1 MDSKQSN
8 IPGYLVTIKKSVLP
22 KDSIFNLKETKG
34 ELISEELFSS
44 IPQLNIVTC
53 WLNRYIRI
61 TIQDKREFIGI
72 LKAMD
77 KACNLILSETIEFPA
92 SNTALYKNR
101 MIGLVVIPGIYII
114 KIQDYRI

>member
-1 MDSKQSN
+1 MASTQSN

-22 KDSIFNLKETKG
+22 KDSIFNLKETNG
-34 ELISEELFSS
+34 ELIPQELFSS
-44 IPQLNIVTC
+44 IPQLSAVTC

-61 TIQDKREFIGI
+61 TIQDKREFAGI

-77 KACNLILSETIEFPA
+77 KACNLILSNTIEFPV
-92 SNTALYKNR
+92 STSLYKSR